1 MFLVA
6 DIWCHW
12 TLVIVSEGHIWLHLE
27 RFRDRGDGEHSSPD
41 QSFNKTEE
49 LVRHHKHISSLTLS
63 DLQASLGTGSVGG
76 AESCTAYPQIVDI
89 SARTNMESQISIYY
103 KK

>member
-1 MFLVA
+1 MRDTSGV
-6 DIWCHW
+6 
-12 TLVIVSEGHIWLHLE
+12 VHLE

-63 DLQASLGTGSVGG
+63 DLQESLGTGSVGG

>member
-1 MFLVA
+1 MA

-12 TLVIVSEGHIWLHLE
+12 TLVILSVEGHIWLHLE

-63 DLQASLGTGSVGG
+63 DLQESLGTGSVGG

>member
-1 MFLVA
+1 MLRDTSGV
-6 DIWCHW
+6 
-12 TLVIVSEGHIWLHLE
+12 VHLE

-63 DLQASLGTGSVGG
+63 DLQDSLGTGSVGG
-76 AESCTAYPQIVDI
+76 ARELYRLPTDS
-89 SARTNMESQISIYY
+89 
-103 KK
+103 